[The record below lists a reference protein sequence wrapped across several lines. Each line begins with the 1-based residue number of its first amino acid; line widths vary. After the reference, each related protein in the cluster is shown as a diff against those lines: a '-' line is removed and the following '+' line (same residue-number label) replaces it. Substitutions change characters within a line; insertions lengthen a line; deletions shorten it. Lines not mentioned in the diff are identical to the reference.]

1 MKSKKICLNCIYDEN
16 IPNISFS
23 EDGVCNY
30 CDQIEFLKN
39 EFGTGRKKGQ
49 KLLKRLI
56 ESIKRDGK
64 DNRYNCV
71 VGVSGGTDSSYLL
84 MKTKE
89 WGLSPLAVHYDNT
102 WNSAVASI
110 NIQKVTKSLD
120 VDLYTHVV
128 NNVEVDDI
136 KLSFLKSGVPEF
148 DADTDI
154 AFVQVLREAAA
165 KYKIKY
171 ILEGHSFTEE
181 GISPIGSNYLDG
193 AYVNDIHK
201 KYGSMKSKTFPNM
214 TFYQFMKWIIFF
226 RQKFIRPL
234 WYINYSKNDAIEE
247 LTKKTGWQY
256 YGGHHLENRA
266 SSFSHTIWL
275 PRYGIDFRYLSLAA
289 KVRKNKLFRKE
300 ALKIFNSDINIDK
313 RLVKYVKKR
322 LRLTDIEYSKLIT
335 GKKRSWRD
343 FNTNK
348 KIFELLRP
356 LFYILM
362 KLNRV
367 PISFYLKYCFKIKE

>member
-49 KLLKRLI
+49 KLLKTLI

-64 DNRYNCV
+64 DKKYNCV

-110 NIQKVTKSLD
+110 NIEKVTKFLD

-165 KYKIKY
+165 KFKIKY

-193 AYVNDIHK
+193 AYISDIHK

-214 TFYQFMKWIIFF
+214 TFYQFMKWIIFY

-234 WYINYSKNDAIEE
+234 WYINYSKNDAIEQ
-247 LTKKTGWQY
+247 LTKKIGWQY

-289 KVRKNKLFRKE
+289 KVRKNKVFRKE
-300 ALKIFNSDINIDK
+300 ALKIFNSDIDIDK

-348 KIFELLRP
+348 KFFELLRP

>member
-165 KYKIKY
+165 KFKIKY

-275 PRYGIDFRYLSLAA
+275 PRYGTDFRYLSLAA